1 VAPLQAVELLLA
13 ARKHPEVKELALF
26 ERVKEVIVKQLSVP
40 ESKVTESA
48 SFNGDLSADS
58 LDLVELIMALEDE
71 FKVEIPEED
80 AEKIQTVGDAVRYLE
95 EKGIGG

>member
-1 VAPLQAVELLLA
+1 M
-13 ARKHPEVKELALF
+13 ALF

-48 SFNGDLSADS
+48 SFQGDLSADS
-58 LDLVELIMALEDE
+58 LDTVELVMALEDE

-80 AEKIQTVGDAVRYLE
+80 AEKIQTVVDAVRYLE
-95 EKGIGG
+95 EKGIGA

>member
-1 VAPLQAVELLLA
+1 M
-13 ARKHPEVKELALF
+13 ALF

-95 EKGIGG
+95 EKGGSA

>member
-1 VAPLQAVELLLA
+1 
-13 ARKHPEVKELALF
+13 LALF

-40 ESKVTESA
+40 ESKVTEGA
-48 SFNGDLSADS
+48 SFQGDLSADS
-58 LDLVELIMALEDE
+58 LDTVELVMALEDE

-95 EKGIGG
+95 EKGVGA

>member
-1 VAPLQAVELLLA
+1 M
-13 ARKHPEVKELALF
+13 ALF

-48 SFNGDLSADS
+48 SFQGDLSADS
-58 LDLVELIMALEDE
+58 LDTVELVMALEDE
-71 FKVEIPEED
+71 FKIEIPEED

-95 EKGIGG
+95 EKGVGA

>member
-1 VAPLQAVELLLA
+1 VNT
-13 ARKHPEVKELALF
+13 LALF

-71 FKVEIPEED
+71 FKVEIPEQD

-95 EKGIGG
+95 EKGIGA